1 MEERFEMF
9 TVLISKI
16 SRCIKKMKSEEMRD
30 FDLKSPHVSSI
41 YYLYKCGSLTAKEL
55 GDMCG
60 EDKGAISRSI
70 EYLESNGYII
80 CDDENKKRYRSP
92 LALTESG
99 KTIGEQI
106 AIKIDKI
113 LTIASNGLT
122 EEKRKIMYEGLNLIS
137 NNLENL
143 CNKYEG
149 ENND

>member
-16 SRCIKKMKSEEMRD
+16 NRCIKKLKSEEMRD

-41 YYLYKCGSLTAKEL
+41 YYLYKCNKLTAKEL

-80 CDDENKKRYRSP
+80 CEDESKKRYRSP
-92 LALTESG
+92 LTLTKKGNEIG
-99 KTIGEQI
+99 KSI
-106 AIKIDKI
+106 AMKIDKI
-113 LTIASNGLT
+113 LNLASHGLT
-122 EEKRKIMYEGLNLIS
+122 EEKRKIMYEGLTLIS

-143 CNKYEG
+143 CDKYEG
-149 ENND
+149 EN